1 MAANETGK
9 RYRINI
15 STTSKGLKSFDCTVE
30 IYGDGVTLE
39 EVLAESDR
47 LVAELD
53 QKYPAP
59 EVA

>member
-15 STTSKGLKSFDCTVE
+15 STTSKGLKSFDCTIE
-30 IYGDGVTLE
+30 LSGDGVTLE

-53 QKYPAP
+53 RKYPAP
-59 EVA
+59 EAA